1 MGSWEERCRGFRPY
15 APGISHFLGQYLAF
29 LTFGTAWEICQW
41 TSIVLRTLV
50 GSRSTSNM
58 PSDLATG
65 QIDTGGCRNASSAW
79 PNAQASHPAHSFC
92 VASSFQTTRF
102 GTIHLL
108 GADAPAPSSLCRQ
121 LIRNAT
127 LSTSLVLLDHP
138 MGGYDGSIDIA
149 WVTPEEPV
157 VVASPEPLDRVETWH
172 S

>member
-1 MGSWEERCRGFRPY
+1 MG
-15 APGISHFLGQYLAF
+15 
-29 LTFGTAWEICQW
+29 
-41 TSIVLRTLV
+41 RTLQRLPPICARNQ
-50 GSRSTSNM
+50 SLLRSIPGFLDVRYRLGDLSVDVNCAQDIGGLAIHLKY
-58 PSDLATG
+58 PSDVATG